1 MTRTFIILQT
11 GYSQQMSL
19 GEYLLVYFLVA
30 IILLLVTR
38 GLFLWYWKIDKMVS
52 NQEKQIQLSEQQ
64 NKLLKQLT
72 GSPEIDD

>member
-1 MTRTFIILQT
+1 
-11 GYSQQMSL
+11 MSL